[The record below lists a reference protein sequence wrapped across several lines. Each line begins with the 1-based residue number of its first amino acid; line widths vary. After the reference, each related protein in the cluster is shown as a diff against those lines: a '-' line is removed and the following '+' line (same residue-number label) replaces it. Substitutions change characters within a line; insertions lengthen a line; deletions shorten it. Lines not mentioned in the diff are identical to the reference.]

1 VFNIFRKKSK
11 LEELIK
17 KDGIEG
23 VTDVFSMLIVGKLTT
38 PEMAYQFILQELDAA
53 SLGNAT
59 AIQFVESSGISQN
72 EYSGALENSTPDIDG
87 PNGPQQFLTVL
98 SNDLS
103 NNLELMVEFRC
114 KIVEKVMKKFEI
126 GKYMTTSKNQM
137 LDPSNEKLAHLFQ
150 SLKNVLEDDK
160 SVMPSLTLNIP
171 IPAIAK
177 ENHIHFRQKNIDLA
191 KELLSKLTK
200 VTQYD
205 EETIIR
211 YALQHHDKAKKR
223 QIQNDVM
230 SRLSEMEK
238 NSIAKE
244 RYRLSITIMKE
255 MQDYSFILSGEEVD
269 SAQELISIIGDLNKG
284 DIVVTAYP
292 YRSRDNF

>member
-1 VFNIFRKKSK
+1 MFNIFRKKSK

-23 VTDVFSMLIVGKLTT
+23 VTDVFSVMIVEKLATQ
-38 PEMAYQFILQELDAA
+38 EMAYQFILQELDAA
-53 SLGNAT
+53 SLGNST

-72 EYSGALENSTPDIDG
+72 EYSGALDNSTPDID
-87 PNGPQQFLTVL
+87 GPQQFLTVL

-150 SLKNVLEDDK
+150 SLKTVLEDDK

-223 QIQNDVM
+223 QIQNNVM
-230 SRLSEMEK
+230 SKLSEMEK
-238 NSIAKE
+238 SSIAKE
-244 RYRLSITIMKE
+244 KYRLSITIMKE
-255 MQDYSFILSGEEVD
+255 MQDYSFILSEEEID
-269 SAQELISIIGDLNKG
+269 SAQELISMIGDLNKG
-284 DIVVTAYP
+284 NIVVTAYP
-292 YRSRDNF
+292 YRSHDNF